1 MRIRREIRLRR
12 GLLGLWLPQLLP
24 HCIFKPLLQIRRVV
38 QPDDPRVTLHRA
50 YLVRP
55 RLGKELSRLRP
66 AKRRQKH
73 PIAEAKRTCR
83 RSRRQRKRER
93 LVPLFEYR
101 RKPRCAVAHDEHFFR
116 PRHRNIQY
124 AKLLGNCLPPHFF
137 ANREPRQRRKIR
149 ARVHIDDVCPR
160 EKRLI
165 KQDTHRSVAQIKAL
179 GEVRQ
184 KHDRKFQSLGLVHA
198 HDMHR
203 VFCAASRPGRRRVPR
218 FCQIVH
224 VPKKAHQALIAS
236 GGKAYDL
243 RAQKL
248 QIFFSHRAVFHRGK
262 DILHTGRLQNKVK
275 ELRKRQ
281 KPCTAAHVLQPR

>member
-1 MRIRREIRLRR
+1 M
-12 GLLGLWLPQLLP
+12 
-24 HCIFKPLLQIRRVV
+24 V
-38 QPDDPRVTLHRA
+38 QANDPRVTLHRA

-73 PIAEAKRTCR
+73 PVAKAKSAGCC
-83 RSRRQRKRER
+83 SRRERKCER

-101 RKPRCAVAHDEHFFR
+101 RKSGCAVAHDEHFLC

-137 ANREPRQRRKIR
+137 ANRKPCQRRKIR

-203 VFCAASRPGRRRVPR
+203 VFHSASRPDRGRVPR
-218 FCQIVH
+218 LGQIVH
-224 VPKKAHQALIAS
+224 VPKEAHQALIAS
-236 GGKAYDL
+236 GEKAYDL
-243 RAQKL
+243 CAQKL
-248 QIFFSHRAVFHRGK
+248 QIRPPHRAVFHRGK

-275 ELRKRQ
+275 ELRERQ
-281 KPCTAAHVLQPR
+281 EPCAAAHVLQPR

>member
-24 HCIFKPLLQIRRVV
+24 HCIFKPLLQIRRMV
-38 QPDDPRVTLHRA
+38 QANDPRVTLHRA

-73 PIAEAKRTCR
+73 PIAEAKHTCR
-83 RSRRQRKRER
+83 RSRRQRKCER

-101 RKPRCAVAHDEHFFR
+101 RKPGCAVAHDEHLFR

-124 AKLLGNCLPPHFF
+124 AKLLGNRLPPHFF

-149 ARVHIDDVCPR
+149 ARLHINDVCPR

-203 VFCAASRPGRRRVPR
+203 VFHSASRPGRRRVPR
-218 FCQIVH
+218 LGQIVH
-224 VPKKAHQALIAS
+224 VPKEAHQTLIAS
-236 GGKAYDL
+236 GGKACDL
-243 RAQKL
+243 CAQKL
-248 QIFFSHRAVFHRGK
+248 QIFLSHRAVFHRGK
-262 DILHTGRLQNKVK
+262 NILHAGRLQNKVK
-275 ELRKRQ
+275 ELRERQ
-281 KPCTAAHVLQPR
+281 KPCTAAHVRQPR